1 MSAVLARPGFLGEVR
16 RGDLATKR
24 MRTQSSVGFG
34 ETYLQVQEFGQ
45 SYVLYSCWSKGNV
58 GTHFEKTRGARI
70 RSRFRSISAHD
81 EQKKTQ
87 AHVNWTLC
95 EDPENPTFV
104 LTHTNEE
111 AQVFVHDL
119 NFFVTVQLLEDAL
132 AVLSLGKLC
141 IDHGYSYEWVSGH
154 KPRLTKE
161 GKTIVCKTDTFVGL
175 VVPGLFTSSGSNSSS
190 TPGIVNKISPW
201 AKWRTSPTKVVRIIL
216 KRSQSRD
223 ADDRLRDLPEWLEEF
238 TDNLEDTEVPA
249 PAHNF
254 SGLRFGTSYESD
266 IKIKEAQ
273 HLYSLPKRPK
283 LRCLLSNQNDKG
295 SLQKTHWRSS
305 TSDKKVW
312 WLDGGWWPRRWVPKA
327 EAGQQQADSRG
338 SQTCV
343 CANTLVTGVAYAR
356 ERRAN
361 WRPAVVLFSRRGE
374 HLQWDAQEIVH
385 AAFHWRPKHSSSPLH
400 RSETSG
406 IAEKAVRRVKV
417 VRFYR
422 MLLLLLSAKRPRP
435 PGRWENAVRNT
446 IWRTIQRD
454 NNTFSEQWLN
464 IIRFRQEI
472 NQDFFNLARKDY
484 Q

>member
-216 KRSQSRD
+216 KSHKVEMRTTVCEIF
-223 ADDRLRDLPEWLEEF
+223 L
-238 TDNLEDTEVPA
+238 N
-249 PAHNF
+249 
-254 SGLRFGTSYESD
+254 G
-266 IKIKEAQ
+266 
-273 HLYSLPKRPK
+273 
-283 LRCLLSNQNDKG
+283 
-295 SLQKTHWRSS
+295 WRSS
-305 TSDKKVW
+305 QIILRTQKCLHPHTISQDSDSERPTKVTSKSRKHSIYTHFRKDRNCDVCFQTKMTRAPCRRRTGEALPRTKKFGD
-312 WLDGGWWPRRWVPKA
+312 LMAADGQGDGSPRQRQVSNRRTREGPKPACVQTPLSPGWHTQGGEGRIDVLPWYCLVGVVSTSSGTHKRSFMRRF
-327 EAGQQQADSRG
+327 
-338 SQTCV
+338 
-343 CANTLVTGVAYAR
+343 TGVRITLLRHFIDLRQVASLKS
-356 ERRAN
+356 
-361 WRPAVVLFSRRGE
+361 RP
-374 HLQWDAQEIVH
+374 
-385 AAFHWRPKHSSSPLH
+385 
-400 RSETSG
+400 TSKG
-406 IAEKAVRRVKV
+406 GQI
-417 VRFYR
+417 
-422 MLLLLLSAKRPRP
+422 L
-435 PGRWENAVRNT
+435 
-446 IWRTIQRD
+446 
-454 NNTFSEQWLN
+454 
-464 IIRFRQEI
+464 
-472 NQDFFNLARKDY
+472 
-484 Q
+484 